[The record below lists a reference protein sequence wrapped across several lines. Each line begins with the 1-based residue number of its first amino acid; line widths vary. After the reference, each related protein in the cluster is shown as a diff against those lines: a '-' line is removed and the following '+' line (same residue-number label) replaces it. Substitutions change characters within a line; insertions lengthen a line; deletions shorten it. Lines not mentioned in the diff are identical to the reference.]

1 MVRYFPF
8 QLLPHGLFPSLFYQH
23 ALFGKAVHRERETI
37 KVEKQQKRKQQTTSW
52 SSRVEEEAGGKEQL
66 LSLFFPSSPLGRAE
80 QDAGQKRSGRR
91 VSNRIQESGP
101 SLFAQVKEPRRSPP
115 DPKVQESPRRS
126 STTTTTTPTTTTT
139 TTPITTTQTTTP
151 TTTTHR
157 THGRQKDTDRC
168 NSDNPR
174 VTLRG
179 RNFKRVCQL
188 MFFAR

>member
-115 DPKVQESPRRS
+115 DPEVQESPLRS
-126 STTTTTTPTTTTT
+126 
-139 TTPITTTQTTTP
+139 
-151 TTTTHR
+151 
-157 THGRQKDTDRC
+157 
-168 NSDNPR
+168 
-174 VTLRG
+174 
-179 RNFKRVCQL
+179 
-188 MFFAR
+188 